1 MNWVID
7 QKFGWSRRLGW
18 VALLIAAA
26 IFLGWNIAHEKW
38 LVLLVVG
45 GLPFLALWPVPLA
58 LGAFVILVPFDVVAV
73 VGQGEGGAALTFFAG
88 GLAAAV
94 LLVTG
99 YLRRRLERPAASAL
113 WWSLFVAWGALSSLW
128 AIDSNL
134 AIGALP
140 TVLGTL
146 FLYLVASSVRISSE
160 EFDWVVL
167 AIVVGGCAAAA
178 YSVSQHSSGI
188 FYRASMEGR
197 SSLIM
202 GGKQTDPNV
211 FAASLFLPLSLAV
224 GSFLESRGWHRI
236 LYVAMG
242 GLIAVA
248 VVLTMSRG
256 AMLGLAVMTFVYIRK
271 LGFDRRVLIPIA
283 IVMLAMIALPK
294 TFLGRLQNAE
304 SSGGAGRIYI
314 WEVGV
319 AALKHYGFF
328 GAGLHNFGE
337 AYMQYVGE
345 GSRIYSFNSADAHN
359 DYLLIAVELGI
370 VGIGFLGMAVTSAI
384 RAGRRL
390 QDRLNQ
396 QLAHSAIPYEAA
408 ALAMLT
414 SCFFVGML
422 WRKAFWLIWMMYA
435 LLMRLPQE
443 KDKTNP
449 SSATRH
455 AGTTVDALRVPLRGF
470 ARGDVSSKLY

>member
-1 MNWVID
+1 MHWVRS

-18 VALLIAAA
+18 VALLIGAAVF
-26 IFLGWNIAHEKW
+26 IGWNIAHEKW
-38 LVLLVVG
+38 LLLAVVG
-45 GLPFLALWPVPLA
+45 SIPFLALWPVPLA

-73 VGQGEGGAALTFFAG
+73 VGKGEGGAALTFFAG
-88 GLAAAV
+88 GLAACV

-99 YLRRRLERPAASAL
+99 YLRRRLERPAATAL

-128 AIDSNL
+128 AIDPNL

-146 FLYLVASSVRISSE
+146 FLYLVASSVRITGE

-178 YSVSQHSSGI
+178 YSVSQHASGV

-197 SSLIM
+197 GSLM
-202 GGKQTDPNV
+202 VGDKQTDPNV

-224 GSFLESRGWHRI
+224 GSFLGSRGWHRI
-236 LYVAMG
+236 LYLAMG

-248 VVLTMSRG
+248 VVMTMSRG

-271 LGFDRRVLIPIA
+271 IGFDRRVLIPIA
-283 IVMLAMIALPK
+283 IIMLSMIALPN

-319 AALKHYGFF
+319 AALKHYGLF

-337 AYMQYVGE
+337 AYIKYVGE

-359 DYLLIAVELGI
+359 DYLLIAVELGL
-370 VGIGFLGMAVTSAI
+370 VGIGLLGMAVTTAI
-384 RAGRRL
+384 RAGRKL

-396 QLAHSAIPYEAA
+396 QLAHSTIPYEAA

-435 LLMRLPQE
+435 LLMRLPKE
-443 KDKTNP
+443 KDQAIP
-449 SSATRH
+449 SSATSH
-455 AGTTVDALRVPLRGF
+455 AGLPMDALRVPLRGF
-470 ARGDVSSKLY
+470 ARRDVPTKLY